1 VSEPS
6 AAPGAA
12 AERRRALY
20 ALLGALPP
28 RERPVS
34 AELVLE
40 ERHESYTVE
49 RLVLDLNGRE
59 PVPALFTRPL
69 DAAGPLPVVL
79 YHHAHG
85 GDYVLGKTEL
95 ITGRS
100 ALHQPPYA
108 EALARLGI
116 AALAIDHWNFGER
129 RGRTESALFK
139 ELLWHGQVLWGV
151 MVYDA
156 LKAIDYLLTRPDVDP
171 HRIAT
176 LGISMG
182 STMAWWQAAL
192 DERVA
197 VCVDLCCLS
206 DFQALLETRAFD
218 QHNLYYYVPGLLQH
232 FSSAQINALIC
243 PRPHLSLA
251 GLFDPLTPP
260 SGLDRIDTALRAT
273 YAAAG
278 AADRWH
284 LVRSPSG
291 HFETAAMRH
300 HALAFLSHWL
310 GRP

>member
-1 VSEPS
+1 VP
-6 AAPGAA
+6 AA
-12 AERRRALY
+12 AERRAALY
-20 ALLGALPP
+20 ALLGDLPP

-40 ERHESYTVE
+40 ERHAAYHLE

-69 DAAGPLPVVL
+69 EAAGRLPVVL

-85 GDYVLGKTEL
+85 GDYSLGKTEL
-95 ITGRS
+95 IAGRS
-100 ALHQPPYA
+100 ALQPPPYA
-108 EALARLGI
+108 EALARRGI

-151 MVYDA
+151 MVYDT
-156 LKAIDYLLTRPDVDP
+156 LKATDYLVSRPDVDP
-171 HRIAT
+171 RRIAG

-182 STMAWWQAAL
+182 STMAWWHAAL

-206 DFQALLETRAFD
+206 DFQAILATRAFD

-232 FSSAQINALIC
+232 FSAADINALIC

-251 GLFDPLTPP
+251 GLFDPFTPP
-260 SGLDRIDTALRAT
+260 SGLDRIDTALRAA
-273 YAAAG
+273 YAQADAS
-278 AADRWH
+278 DRWH

-291 HFETAAMRH
+291 HFETAHMRQQV
-300 HALAFLSHWL
+300 LAFLAHWL
-310 GRP
+310 GP